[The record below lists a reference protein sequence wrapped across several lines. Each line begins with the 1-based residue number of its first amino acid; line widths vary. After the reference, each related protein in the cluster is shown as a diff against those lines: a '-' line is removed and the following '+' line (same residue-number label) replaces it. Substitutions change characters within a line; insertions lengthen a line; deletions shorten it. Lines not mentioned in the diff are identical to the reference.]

1 TNSKVWRGGPA
12 FWRKKRY
19 ILLVLV
25 FIGVVWTYVAY
36 APFQRTVRTKE
47 HELQDLLQFFV
58 AAPNESLPADL
69 DPSAE
74 LSRKSLLAAAGGV
87 KAKVPPVVVFS
98 KVGGLE
104 FITRALG
111 NSYMV
116 PVIYPL
122 DLLPV
127 RVAACDPVVRLNDL
141 HARYSKRAK
150 HLLASLHVEPP
161 PFVVEVDLRSDAN
174 IVKALLLRLT
184 GHGTFPNIIVQRK
197 SLGGSDDLAQL
208 HESGELVKVLAAAGA
223 KTGTA

>member
-1 TNSKVWRGGPA
+1 
-12 FWRKKRY
+12 
-19 ILLVLV
+19 
-25 FIGVVWTYVAY
+25 
-36 APFQRTVRTKE
+36 PFQRTVRTKE

-98 KVGGLE
+98 K
-104 FITRALG
+104 T
-111 NSYMV
+111 YC
-116 PVIYPL
+116 P
-122 DLLPV
+122 
-127 RVAACDPVVRLNDL
+127 
-141 HARYSKRAK
+141 YSKRAK

-161 PFVVEVDLRSDAN
+161 PFVVEVDLRSDVN